1 MLTTDKRGV
10 TPLMATILLVSFA
23 VAVGVVVMS
32 FGSAE
37 VEDSAVCPIDI
48 GFKFTEIGGKPD
60 FCYDGT
66 QVRFTVENGI
76 NVNIEGLIV
85 NVIGKEKVE
94 TYELAEKISKAAN
107 YVGKVS
113 FDTSVGGEIRQFK
126 VSPQVSL
133 KGVNE
138 ICQDQALVLEEIP
151 PC

>member
-1 MLTTDKRGV
+1 MFKMDKRGV

-37 VEDSAVCPIDI
+37 VEESAVCPIDI
-48 GFKFTEIGGKPD
+48 GFQFTEINGKPD

-85 NVIGKEKVE
+85 NVIGTEKVDNH
-94 TYELAEKISKAAN
+94 ELTEKIGKAGS
-107 YVGKVS
+107 YIGKIPY
-113 FDTSVGGEIRQFK
+113 DKSVNGEIRQFRI
-126 VSPQVSL
+126 SPQVSL

-138 ICQDQALVLEEIP
+138 ICQDQSLVLEEIP
-151 PC
+151 DC